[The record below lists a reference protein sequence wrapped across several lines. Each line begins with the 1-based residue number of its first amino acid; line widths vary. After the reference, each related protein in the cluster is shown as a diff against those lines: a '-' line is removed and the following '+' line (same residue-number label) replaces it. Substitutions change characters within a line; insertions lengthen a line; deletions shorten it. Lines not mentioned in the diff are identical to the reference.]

1 MQPSWQTRS
10 WISCH
15 LLRCTELLR
24 GQEMGAALAKGL
36 TAPSKGGKKG
46 KRTPHGAAVLTEPS
60 TQKGKELIKH
70 FHTLLG

>member
-1 MQPSWQTRS
+1 
-10 WISCH
+10 
-15 LLRCTELLR
+15 
-24 GQEMGAALAKGL
+24 MGAALAKGL

-60 TQKGKELIKH
+60 TQKGKELIKR